1 MEVKKNLSAEAERVF
16 TPSLRNEPELA
27 IACVGVAVYQV
38 MCLPAIAGQPKT
50 NKRNILKVIF
60 GYVPQMGM
68 KRKINVRFVNYDKTT
83 QLKSLKSNYIGTY
96 QCCYS
101 HSSYFP
107 ILTNFLLLQESLFP
121 LRELLFVWAAS
132 SP

>member
-38 MCLPAIAGQPKT
+38 MCLPAIADQPKA
-50 NKRNILKVIF
+50 NKRILRKVIF
-60 GYVPQMGM
+60 GDVPQMGM

-96 QCCYS
+96 HQYCYS
-101 HSSYFP
+101 IQLS
-107 ILTNFLLLQESLFP
+107 LATQESLFP
-121 LRELLFVWAAS
+121 SREQLFVWAAS

>member
-96 QCCYS
+96 HQYCYS
-101 HSSYFP
+101 IQLS
-107 ILTNFLLLQESLFP
+107 LATQESLFP
-121 LRELLFVWAAS
+121 SREQLFVWAAS